1 MGTRTYQD
9 QDRDWILTGYR
20 IPDNGCCSAVATTAS
35 HTVPRL
41 KVGKKSPDKKA
52 PKLPELRHSGASSTT
67 QRQGLRSSTR
77 VSGPSNTLT
86 SSEQVEI
93 MSAAWYYD
101 GCEDESFDYEYE
113 PTTPPL
119 NATSPG
125 KLPAFQAQNLS
136 VALLSRPSID
146 YLAGARAT
154 RARSV

>member
-1 MGTRTYQD
+1 M
-9 QDRDWILTGYR
+9 
-20 IPDNGCCSAVATTAS
+20 
-35 HTVPRL
+35 
-41 KVGKKSPDKKA
+41 
-52 PKLPELRHSGASSTT
+52 
-67 QRQGLRSSTR
+67 
-77 VSGPSNTLT
+77 SGPSNTLT